1 MESYLPENEYKEVE
15 GRAYL
20 NPQVAVDESN
30 AFIDNL
36 RASQN
41 RQNQEIA
48 TDTQRLG
55 TNVPSDLGGLVGA
68 DSYFASRYQTPQT
81 NSVVANLRAAAQANA
96 LNQILQDERAMW
108 KKKYQDTYRDYQ
120 KRQYRKAYGG
130 GSGGGSGGGNGGNTS
145 TWDGEI
151 EDVVTDGSG
160 GLTAVGSLSLDANDM
175 AAGGKYIVEPGSGN
189 IIRVDDS
196 LNINDPNYQQT
207 FYQKADGSYATRNGK
222 NRLSGQSGLVNNAP
236 LASALRSKL

>member
-30 AFIDNL
+30 TFIDNL

-41 RQNQEIA
+41 RQNQEIS

-55 TNVPSDLGGLVGA
+55 TNVPSNLGGLIGA
-68 DSYFASRYQTPQT
+68 DSYFTSRYQTPQT
-81 NSVVANLRAAAQANA
+81 NSAVANLRAAAQANA
-96 LNQILQDERAMW
+96 LNQILQDEQAMW

-130 GSGGGSGGGNGGNTS
+130 GSRGGSYGGSSGGSSGGSGGGDGGNIS
-145 TWDGEI
+145 TWNGEV
-151 EDVVTDGSG
+151 ETQESPTREFYGVPGADVSETDTHYVYTDQNTGEKVYVSK
-160 GLTAVGSLSLDANDM
+160 DYMNKIYD
-175 AAGGKYIVEPGSGN
+175 KNGN
-189 IIRVDDS
+189 ITDDGAVI
-196 LNINDPNYQQT
+196 LD
-207 FYQKADGSYATRNGK
+207 TR
-222 NRLSGQSGLVNNAP
+222 RMLGL
-236 LASALRSKL
+236 

>member
-20 NPQVAVDESN
+20 NPQVAVDETN
-30 AFIDNL
+30 TFIDNL

-41 RQNQEIA
+41 RQNQEIS

-55 TNVPSDLGGLVGA
+55 TNVPSDLGGLIGA
-68 DSYFASRYQTPQT
+68 DSYFTSRYQTPQT
-81 NSVVANLRAAAQANA
+81 NSVVSNLRAAAQANA
-96 LNQILQDERAMW
+96 LNQILQDEQAMW

-145 TWDGEI
+145 TWDG
-151 EDVVTDGSG
+151 DVGEEELPTKTSYGVPGADVSETDTHYVYTDQKTGEKVYVSK
-160 GLTAVGSLSLDANDM
+160 DYMNKIYD
-175 AAGGKYIVEPGSGN
+175 KNGN
-189 IIRVDDS
+189 ITDDGAVI
-196 LNINDPNYQQT
+196 LD
-207 FYQKADGSYATRNGK
+207 TR
-222 NRLSGQSGLVNNAP
+222 RLLGL
-236 LASALRSKL
+236 